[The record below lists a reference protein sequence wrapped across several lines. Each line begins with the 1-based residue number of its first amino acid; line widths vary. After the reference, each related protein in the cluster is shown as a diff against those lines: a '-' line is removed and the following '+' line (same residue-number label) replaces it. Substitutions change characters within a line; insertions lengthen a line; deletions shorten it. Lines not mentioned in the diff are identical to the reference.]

1 MIDILSSFGL
11 SAASGLNAYMPLLI
25 VGLLSRY
32 TNLINLNTPWN
43 VLENGWVL
51 LVLAILLA
59 VEMTADKIP
68 AVDSVNDAIQT
79 VVRPAAGALLF
90 AASNN
95 VVTDMSPVLALIL
108 GLLMAGSVHVA
119 KATVRP
125 VVTATTAGVG
135 NPFVSAAEDVV
146 SGGLTLV
153 SLLLPVVAAIVMLVV
168 ILLLARLFWHFLH
181 RRQPLAS

>member
-11 SAASGLNAYMPLLI
+11 SAASGLNAYLPLLI
-25 VGLLSRY
+25 VGLLARY
-32 TNLINLNTPWN
+32 TNVITLGAPWTA
-43 VLENGWVL
+43 LENGWVL
-51 LVLAILLA
+51 LTLIVLLA

-79 VVRPAAGALLF
+79 VVRPTAGAVLF

-95 VVTDMSPVLALIL
+95 VVTDMSPVLALTL

-125 VVTATTAGVG
+125 VVTATTGGIG

-153 SLLLPVVAAIVMLVV
+153 SLLMPILAAIVMLVV
-168 ILLLARLFWHFLH
+168 IILLARLFWRFLH